1 MSASV
6 FAFLAQVKERGA
18 QLPQPLAAALLLA
31 AVRLSEK
38 NNQAVRPDLL
48 VVDEDGGL
56 TLRKGSPDREG
67 PYSAPELASE
77 KVSPRDPRV
86 LVFAAGAL
94 GYELSTLET
103 PKPDAATEGLLAP
116 VIQKALAADRKDRY
130 RNLEEMAQA
139 IQELQKRPTNDEE
152 RLILTAVVQSTAAP
166 KTVAKVTTR
175 KIQAFYALDPSDAPD
190 VKDDEPLASSPRR
203 VAPVHGWDPQDRTP
217 RVVFPKEP
225 AAPLKEPRAAP
236 SPAAV
241 APQPPAEPEAQP
253 VSSKAVEPAPAP
265 KPQQQAE
272 APRDP
277 RMDAALERIGQL
289 ATELEADR
297 RSRAEE
303 FALLDSR
310 LDTLARLGDRIETL
324 EKRPAAPQRAGRR
337 EVKDMLD
344 DRRFAEAERALRSAP
359 DDDAGLQVLLG
370 QALAGQTDPDGARAR
385 AAEAA
390 FRRAAELDAAWAQPK
405 ALLGA
410 LLVRQGRLVEG
421 LPLLHAAL
429 AIDPRSPEALAALGT
444 PNPHRPPFL
453 SVLGIGAGAG
463 AAAALAVILSVKIVG
478 APPVVARAVAAPPA
492 MAAAP
497 PPSLAE
503 ATPVAVALPLP
514 TAPPRAEQ
522 PSADSAPAAPAAR
535 PEKPSRPRKLVSAES
550 RKRPEALA
558 EAARGEKALRAFDT
572 ATAQASF
579 EAALKADASL
589 PAAHRGMGMV
599 YVLQGKDPQA
609 KAEYRRYLELQPDA
623 PDREQIQRL
632 LSR

>member
-56 TLRKGSPDREG
+56 TLRKGSPDRDG
-67 PYSAPELASE
+67 PYSAPELASD
-77 KVSPRDPRV
+77 KVSPREPRV
-86 LVFAAGAL
+86 LVYAAGAL

-103 PKPDAATEGLLAP
+103 PQPGAVSEGLLAP

-175 KIQAFYALDPSDAPD
+175 KIQAFYALDPSDAPE
-190 VKDDEPLASSPRR
+190 VKDDEPVASFPKR

-225 AAPLKEPRAAP
+225 AAPLKEARAAP
-236 SPAAV
+236 PPAAV
-241 APQPPAEPEAQP
+241 EPQPQAEPAPEP

-265 KPQQQAE
+265 KPQQQGPA
-272 APRDP
+272 ARDP
-277 RMDAALERIGQL
+277 RTDTALARIGQL
-289 ATELEADR
+289 STELEADR

-310 LDTLARLGDRIETL
+310 LDTLARLGDRIESL
-324 EKRPAAPQRAGRR
+324 EKRPAAAPQRAGRR
-337 EVKDMLD
+337 EVKEMLD

-370 QALAGQTDPDGARAR
+370 QALLGQTDPDGARAKG
-385 AAEAA
+385 AEAA

-405 ALLGA
+405 ALLGV
-410 LLVRQGRLVEG
+410 LLVRQGRRAEG

-429 AIDPRSPEALAALGT
+429 QIDPRNPEALAALG
-444 PNPHRPPFL
+444 PPRPPRAPFL
-453 SVLGIGAGAG
+453 SVLGIGAAAG
-463 AAAALAVILSVKIVG
+463 AVAALSVVFSVKTAG
-478 APPVVARAVAAPPA
+478 APAVARADAAPPS

-497 PPSLAE
+497 APSLAE

-514 TAPPRAEQ
+514 APAPRAEQ
-522 PSADSAPAAPAAR
+522 ASADSAPAAPAAR
-535 PEKPSRPRKLVSAES
+535 PEKPSRPRKLASAES

-558 EAARGEKALRAFDT
+558 EAAKGEKALRAFDT
-572 ATAQASF
+572 ASAQASF

-589 PAAHRGMGMV
+589 AAAHRGMGMV
-599 YVLQGKDPQA
+599 YVLQGKDAQA

-632 LSR
+632 LAR